1 MPLPSGLVTC
11 LHQHQSSFMVKF
23 QLELLFHI
31 IGIGSASGLIYKG
44 DSVFIISDSSN
55 ALFEYNIKTQALE
68 KTSLDGNPI
77 TDNIAKKAKADY
89 EAIAHYGDDFYIFG
103 SGSTPNRNKMVQVNT
118 QTQTIKTVD
127 LSYLYSLM
135 QSFGSIKPED
145 FNIEGVVFTGE
156 QWYFLQ
162 RGNGKSAQNGIF
174 TVNGKNLE
182 NDFTVLYNAYKLP
195 KIKGVRSSFTD
206 AVLVDG
212 QLYFIACAED
222 SASTY
227 DDGEVLGSLIGSVNL
242 ETMKIQ
248 KTLQISNKQKI
259 EGLTLYQT
267 TTDQLEFL
275 LCEDNDTHVL
285 ESNIYKLSV
294 RK

>member
-1 MPLPSGLVTC
+1 
-11 LHQHQSSFMVKF
+11 MVKF

-44 DSVFIISDSSN
+44 DRIFVISDSSN
-55 ALFEYNIKTQALE
+55 ALFAYNIGTQSLE
-68 KTSLDGNPI
+68 TTSLDGN
-77 TDNIAKKAKADY
+77 TVTNNIAKKEKADY
-89 EAIAHYGDDFYIFG
+89 EAIASYGDDFYLFG
-103 SGSTPNRNKMVQVNT
+103 SGSTSNRNKMVHVNV
-118 QTQTIKTVD
+118 QNKTIKTVD

-135 QSFGSIKPED
+135 QSFGNIQPED

-174 TVNGKNLE
+174 TVNGKTLE
-182 NDFTVLYNAYKLP
+182 GDFTILYNEYKLP

-206 AVLVDG
+206 AVLVEG
-212 QLYFIACAED
+212 QLYFLACAED

-227 DDGEVLGSLIGSVNL
+227 NDGEVLGSIIGSIDL

-248 KTLQISNKQKI
+248 KTLQISNQHKF
-259 EGLTLYQT
+259 EGLSLYQT
-267 TTDQLEFL
+267 NAGQLEFL

>member
-1 MPLPSGLVTC
+1 
-11 LHQHQSSFMVKF
+11 MVKF

-44 DSVFIISDSSN
+44 DSVFVISDSSN
-55 ALFEYNIKTQALE
+55 ALFEYNIKTQSLQT
-68 KTSLDGNPI
+68 TSLDGNPV
-77 TDNIAKKAKADY
+77 TNNIPKKEKADY
-89 EAIAHYGDDFYIFG
+89 EAITSYGDDFYIFG
-103 SGSTPNRNKMVQVNT
+103 SGSTPNRNKMVQVDT
-118 QTQTIKTVD
+118 QTQTTKTVD

-135 QSFGSIKPED
+135 QSFGNIQPED
-145 FNIEGVVFTGE
+145 FNIEGVAFTGE

-182 NDFTVLYNAYKLP
+182 GDFTILYNSYKLP

-206 AVLVDG
+206 AVLVEG
-212 QLYFIACAED
+212 QLYFLACAED

-227 DDGEVLGSLIGSVNL
+227 NDGEVLGSIIGSVNL

-248 KTLQISNKQKI
+248 KTLQISNQHKF

-267 TTDQLEFL
+267 TPDRIEFL
-275 LCEDNDTHVL
+275 LCEDNDTQVL

-294 RK
+294 HK

>member
-1 MPLPSGLVTC
+1 MPLPSGLVAY
-11 LHQHQSSFMVKF
+11 LHQPQFSFMVKF

-44 DSVFIISDSSN
+44 DSVFVISDSSN

-68 KTSLDGNPI
+68 KTSLDGNPT
-77 TDNIAKKAKADY
+77 TDNIPKKTKADY
-89 EAIAHYGDDFYIFG
+89 EAMANYGDDFYIFG

-118 QTQTIKTVD
+118 QTQTMKTVD

-135 QSFGSIKPED
+135 QSFGNITPQD

-162 RGNGKSAQNGIF
+162 RGNGQSAQNGIF

-182 NDFTVLYNAYKLP
+182 NDFTILYNQYKLP
-195 KIKGVRSSFTD
+195 KIKSVRSSFTD

-212 QLYFIACAED
+212 QLYFLACAED

-227 DDGEVLGSLIGSVNL
+227 EDGQVLGSLIGSVDL
-242 ETMKIQ
+242 ETMKIG
-248 KTLQISNKQKI
+248 KTLQVSNQHKF
-259 EGLTLYQT
+259 EGLTLYQNSAH
-267 TTDQLEFL
+267 QLEFL
-275 LCEDNDTHVL
+275 LCEDNDTQVL